1 MPIQPVKVSLLFLN
15 RKYGCVLIG
24 AGVRTDDEYVLL
36 FETLLNVVH
45 THASKAKICFN
56 TGPFDSVNAV
66 QRWV

>member
-1 MPIQPVKVSLLFLN
+1 M
-15 RKYGCVLIG
+15 LIG